1 MKKTSKKST
10 PKPGPIALKPL
21 RELAVSRLDQF
32 IAKYPEHTPLTE
44 RLKKSILSILRGT
57 SVDSDTFDKLLPEID
72 RAADKLD
79 DMYVY
84 AAAQDVMD
92 NLNNLARKSLSQ
104 SVSVF
109 PEIAVELSLPSSRT
123 GSDSAKAG
131 DRTRLGGQPQWIQ
144 TDETPTCDGC
154 QKAMT
159 FVGQIDSIAAQKNA
173 LGKFLSDKKSFMFAD
188 VGMVYVFLCMK
199 CCSSKSVVQSA

>member
-1 MKKTSKKST
+1 M
-10 PKPGPIALKPL
+10 
-21 RELAVSRLDQF
+21 
-32 IAKYPEHTPLTE
+32 
-44 RLKKSILSILRGT
+44 
-57 SVDSDTFDKLLPEID
+57 DSDTFDKLLPEID

-92 NLNNLARKSLSQ
+92 KLNNLARKSLSQ

-131 DRTRLGGQPQWIQ
+131 IAPSWAVNRSGFRQ
-144 TDETPTCDGC
+144 T
-154 QKAMT
+154 KLRRAM
-159 FVGQIDSIAAQKNA
+159 VA
-173 LGKFLSDKKSFMFAD
+173 KK
-188 VGMVYVFLCMK
+188 
-199 CCSSKSVVQSA
+199 Q